1 MEPQLDLMN
10 EELLNKY
17 AECKL
22 IIQSHRRYL
31 NELTVIL
38 EEQQGYRYNNSIKNI
53 KLNKYNNTATITKDF
68 NHYWLEYNELTEL
81 QVFKKYKQQ
90 LNKYNNTATIKPQV
104 FKNYKQQLNYKY
116 LKNISNN

>member
-90 LNKYNNTATIKPQV
+90 LNDK
-104 FKNYKQQLNYKY
+104 LNRINGRKSAHKIQF
-116 LKNISNN
+116 LNRLSFDK